1 MRVVLDT
8 NVVAS
13 ALLWGGTPERLI
25 EAAGEGSLECF
36 TSEAL
41 IAELAGI
48 LGRAKLA
55 AKLLQKNL
63 LAAEFVARYR
73 EIAETIKA
81 APVEEARLRDPNDAA
96 VLACA
101 LAAQAD
107 AIVSG
112 GDDLRTLGNYQGIP
126 VLSPADCLNRIAT
139 GLSPS
144 TSSCFSRRAENIR
157 SRNPRPDI
165 LCKMQALRKWPT
177 GGRR

>member
-25 EAAGEGSLECF
+25 QAADEEGLEFF

-48 LGRAKLA
+48 LDRAKFATKLA
-55 AKLLQKNL
+55 HLNSSP
-63 LAAEFVARYR
+63 AEVVARYR
-73 EIAETIKA
+73 EIAETIEA
-81 APVEEARLRDPNDAA
+81 APIEEARLRDPDDTA

-101 LAAQAD
+101 LAARAD

-112 GDDLRTLGNYQGIP
+112 DADLHALGSYQGIP
-126 VLSPADCLNRIAT
+126 VLSPADCLKRIA
-139 GLSPS
+139 
-144 TSSCFSRRAENIR
+144 A
-157 SRNPRPDI
+157 
-165 LCKMQALRKWPT
+165 
-177 GGRR
+177 

>member
-48 LGRAKLA
+48 LDRAKFA
-55 AKLLQKNL
+55 AKLRQKNL
-63 LAAEFVARYR
+63 STAEIVARYR
-73 EIAETIKA
+73 EITETVEA
-81 APVEEARLRDPNDAA
+81 APVEAARLRDPDDAA

-101 LAAQAD
+101 LAARAE

-112 GDDLRTLGNYQGIP
+112 DADLHALGSYQGIP
-126 VLSPADCLNRIAT
+126 VLSPAECLRRI
-139 GLSPS
+139 
-144 TSSCFSRRAENIR
+144 TSR
-157 SRNPRPDI
+157 
-165 LCKMQALRKWPT
+165 
-177 GGRR
+177 

>member
-25 EAAGEGSLECF
+25 QAADEEGLELF

-48 LGRAKLA
+48 LERAKFATRLA
-55 AKLLQKNL
+55 QLNSSP
-63 LAAEFVARYR
+63 AEVVARYR
-73 EIAETIKA
+73 EIAESVEA
-81 APVEEARLRDPNDAA
+81 APIEEARLRDPDDAA

-112 GDDLRTLGNYQGIP
+112 DDDLLSLGTFRGIP
-126 VLSPADCLNRIAT
+126 VLSPAQLLQRIAAS
-139 GLSPS
+139 G
-144 TSSCFSRRAENIR
+144 
-157 SRNPRPDI
+157 
-165 LCKMQALRKWPT
+165 
-177 GGRR
+177 